1 MVNIFHKFHLAN
13 LVCLSGYARTVKQ
26 IIQCPML
33 AFLCAQ
39 ALILDE
45 TNGVTIATVIAV
57 VHIHVARI
65 EVEVP
70 RFV

>member
-33 AFLCAQ
+33 AFLHAQ
-39 ALILDE
+39 VLILDK
-45 TNGVTIATVIAV
+45 TNGSSKASVAGAQVHMSQKEIETICV
-57 VHIHVARI
+57 
-65 EVEVP
+65 
-70 RFV
+70 